1 MLPWKIKVNREW
13 KSVLINVNNF
23 FDDIWVDNAKNKIIT
38 KSYKDIVRP
47 DSGPQDAKL
56 VLKRI
61 YTDKIKQSLSTLVF

>member
-13 KSVLINVNNF
+13 KSVLINVNNL

-61 YTDKIKQSLSTLVF
+61 YTDKIKQGLSTLVF

>member
-13 KSVLINVNNF
+13 KSVLINLNNF

-56 VLKRI
+56 VLKCI